1 MLLEPRG
8 VDGFQMNGGK
18 KERASLG
25 SLIGGGGFELGL
37 KDGTCFGKSRELEE
51 DSGQRENMLRN
62 HQRSAMAQIQGE
74 RESEIVRLQ
83 RKIEMMSFRV
93 FMPSSEAEFCE

>member
-25 SLIGGGGFELGL
+25 RLIGGGGF
-37 KDGTCFGKSRELEE
+37 ELEE
-51 DSGQRENMLRN
+51 DSGQRENMLREPP
-62 HQRSAMAQIQGE
+62 A
-74 RESEIVRLQ
+74 
-83 RKIEMMSFRV
+83 FRYG
-93 FMPSSEAEFCE
+93 SNTR